1 MSDYLYRSKP
11 TFVEAIQWTGDN
23 WEEIWAIGPGEKI
36 ASTALDSRTATPDE
50 IRDHNGHPL
59 QLLAGKDGAQGW
71 VDVPVGH
78 WLVRLVGDDSDIWP
92 VADEYFR
99 EKYEEAGPK

>member
-11 TFVEAIQWTGDN
+11 TLVEAIQWTGDN
-23 WEEIWAIGPGEKI
+23 WDEIWAIGPAEKI
-36 ASTALDSRTATPDE
+36 ASTTPPANSTSE
-50 IRDHNGHPL
+50 QIREHNGLPL
-59 QLLAGKDGAQGW
+59 QLKAGVDGCQGW

-78 WLVRLVGDDSDIWP
+78 WLVRAVGDDSDIWP

-99 EKYEEAGPK
+99 AKYEEAGLK